1 LTYRILCAYD
11 QSNGAEKAFDFA
23 LDFAKRMQ
31 GELHVLA
38 VFEPA
43 EASRG
48 VRSEALQQTASQQ
61 FAEAL
66 DSLRTRAAAGGVELD
81 AAVTVGSASQQIINR
96 AEELKADHIVV
107 GQRGKGSRASVGSV
121 SLRVATHGGRTVTV
135 VR

>member
-1 LTYRILCAYD
+1 LTYRVLCAYD
-11 QSNGAEKAFDFA
+11 ASNGAEKAFDFA
-23 LDFAKRMQ
+23 LNFAKRME

-48 VRSEALQQTASQQ
+48 VRSEALEQTASQQ
-61 FAEAL
+61 FSESL
-66 DSLRTRAAAGGVELD
+66 ESLRTRAASVGVELQ
-81 AAVTVGSASQQIINR
+81 ATVTVGSASQQIISR

-107 GQRGKGSRASVGSV
+107 GQRGKGSRTSVGSV
-121 SLRVATHGGRTVTV
+121 SLRVATHGLRTVTV